1 MSEDRTQQL
10 PGDGMNQVLTL
21 LNSINARLTT
31 LEEKVDR
38 RLQETRPIWEQV
50 LSRLTDVETRL
61 GNVETRLDNVGKRLE
76 KVESEVYIFS
86 RKLRVYYDDLIK
98 MQDTQEDFD
107 ERLRR
112 LESGPSQ

>member
-1 MSEDRTQQL
+1 MSEDRTQHL
-10 PGDGMNQVLTL
+10 PDGDMKQVLTL
-21 LNSINARLTT
+21 LSSINERLTA
-31 LEEKVDR
+31 LEDKVDR

-50 LSRLTDVETRL
+50 LSRLTDIE
-61 GNVETRLDNVGKRLE
+61 KRLE
-76 KVESEVYIFS
+76 KVESEVYSFS